1 VSQDRPAGDAFPTG
15 AWQLPDELRML
26 QDTVRSFMKN
36 EVRPLEDTLPHD
48 SAGVPAEALA
58 TLQAKA
64 RSLGL
69 WSLQTPAEFGGA
81 GLGVLGQVVVAE
93 EAARCRM
100 GAFFPACGA
109 FGGNPPNILFNS
121 APEQFEKYARP
132 IIEGTAGRAFTAI
145 SEASGGSDPA
155 RAIHCR
161 AERKGD
167 VYVLNGTKMWTTHA
181 GTAKWGVVYARTGE
195 TNSRKGIT
203 AFIVDA
209 NAPGLTK
216 RPIDVMSSYRPYELH
231 FDNVE
236 VPVEDRIGDEGT
248 GFSLASDFLVAG
260 RINYAA
266 GPIGIAQLALELAID
281 WVKQREVFGSML
293 ADKQGIQW
301 MIADSEIELR
311 ASRLLMYQAAWKAD
325 LGQDVKID
333 ASICKLYGTE
343 TAFRVL
349 DRCVQMFGAL
359 GLSAEA
365 PYERWFRDLRVK
377 RLGEGATEVQRMVV
391 ARHLLDRR

>member
-1 VSQDRPAGDAFPTG
+1 VTNDVRPDNDFPTG
-15 AWQLPDELRML
+15 AWELPEELRLL
-26 QDTVRSFMKN
+26 QSTVRSFMRS
-36 EVRPLEDTLPHD
+36 EVAPLEDTLPHD
-48 SAGVPAEALA
+48 CSSVPADALSA
-58 TLQAKA
+58 LQAKA
-64 RSLGL
+64 RALGL
-69 WSLQTPAEFGGA
+69 WSLQTPARFGGA
-81 GLGVLGQVVVAE
+81 GLSVLGQVVVAE
-93 EAARCRM
+93 EAAKCRM
-100 GAFFPACGA
+100 GAFFPALGA
-109 FGGNPPNILFNS
+109 FGGNPPNILFNA

-145 SEASGGSDPA
+145 SESSGGSDPA
-155 RAIHCR
+155 RAIRCR
-161 AERKGD
+161 AERRGD
-167 VYVLNGTKMWTTHA
+167 VYVINGTKLWTTHA
-181 GTAKWGVVYARTGE
+181 GTAKWGVVYTRTGE
-195 TNSRKGIT
+195 QGSRKGIT
-203 AFIVDA
+203 AFVVDA

-231 FDNVE
+231 FEDVE
-236 VPVEDRIGDEGT
+236 VPVEDRIGEEGS
-248 GFSLASDFLVAG
+248 GFSLASEFLVAG

-266 GPIGIAQLALELAID
+266 GPIGIAQLALANTIE
-281 WVKQREVFGSML
+281 WVKQREVFGSRL

-311 ASRLLMYQAAWKAD
+311 AARLLMYQAAWKAD
-325 LGQDVKID
+325 LGQDVKVD

-377 RLGEGATEVQRMVV
+377 RLGEGATEVQRMIV
-391 ARHLLDRR
+391 ARHLLGGS

>member
-1 VSQDRPAGDAFPTG
+1 MDEFPLG
-15 AWQLPDELRML
+15 AWELPDELRIL
-26 QDTVRSFMKN
+26 RDTVRSFMRTQ
-36 EVRPLEDTLPHD
+36 VRPVEDTLPHD
-48 SAGVPAEALA
+48 AAGLPADELA
-58 TLQAKA
+58 QLQAKA
-64 RSLGL
+64 RNLGL
-69 WSLQTPAEFGGA
+69 WALQTPAEFGGA

-93 EAARCRM
+93 EAAKCRM

-109 FGGNPPNILFNS
+109 FGGNPPNILFN
-121 APEQFEKYARP
+121 ATPAQFDKYARP

-155 RAIHCR
+155 RAIRCR
-161 AERKGD
+161 AERRGD
-167 VYVLNGTKMWTTHA
+167 GYVLNGTKMWTTHA
-181 GTAKWGVVYARTGE
+181 GTATWGVVYARTGDLG
-195 TNSRKGIT
+195 SRAGIT

-216 RPIDVMSSYRPYELH
+216 RPIEVMSSYRPYELH
-231 FDNVE
+231 FEDVE
-236 VPVEDRIGDEGT
+236 VPVEDRIGEEGS
-248 GFSLASDFLVAG
+248 GFSLAADFLVAG

-266 GPIGIAQLALELAID
+266 GPIGIAQLALERTIE
-281 WVKQREVFGSML
+281 WVKEREVFGSTL

-311 ASRLLMYQAAWKAD
+311 AARLLMYQAAWKAD
-325 LGQDVKID
+325 LRQDVKVD

-391 ARHLLDRR
+391 ARHLLGRR

>member
-1 VSQDRPAGDAFPTG
+1 VSDEDDAFPTG
-15 AWQLPDELRML
+15 AWELPEELRAL
-26 QDTVRSFMKN
+26 RATVRRFMAD
-36 EVRPLEDTLPHD
+36 EVIPLEDSLPHD
-48 SAGVPAEALA
+48 SAGVPAEPLA
-58 TLQAKA
+58 VLQQKA
-64 RSLGL
+64 RDLGL
-69 WSLQTPAEFGGA
+69 WSLQTPAEHGGA

-93 EAARCRM
+93 EAAKCRM

-109 FGGNPPNILFNS
+109 FGGNPPNILFNAS
-121 APEQFEKYARP
+121 PEQFEKYARP
-132 IIEGTAGRAFTAI
+132 IIEGKAGRAFTAI

-155 RAIHCR
+155 RAIRCR

-181 GTAKWGVVYARTGE
+181 GSAAWGVVYARTGE
-195 TNSRKGIT
+195 QNSRSGIT
-203 AFIVDA
+203 AFIVETDVA
-209 NAPGLTK
+209 GLTK
-216 RPIDVMSSYRPYELH
+216 RPIEVMSSYMPYELH

-236 VPVEDRIGDEGT
+236 IPVANRIGEEGS
-248 GFSLASDFLVAG
+248 GFSLAGQFLVNG
-260 RINYAA
+260 RISYAA
-266 GPIGIAQLALELAID
+266 GPIGIAQMALGLAID
-281 WVKQREVFGSML
+281 WVKERKVFGTPL
-293 ADKQGIQW
+293 AEKQGIQW

-325 LGQDVKID
+325 LGQEMRVD
-333 ASICKLYGTE
+333 ASISKLYGTE

-359 GLSAEA
+359 GLSKEA

-391 ARHLLDRR
+391 ARQFEPGR